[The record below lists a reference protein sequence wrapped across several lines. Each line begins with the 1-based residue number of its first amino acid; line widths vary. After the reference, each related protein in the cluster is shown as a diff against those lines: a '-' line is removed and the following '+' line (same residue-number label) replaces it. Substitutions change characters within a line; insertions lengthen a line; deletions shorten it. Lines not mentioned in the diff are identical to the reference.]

1 MVHAQTWTLTEK
13 PITQYADIGGFKCSF
28 RYDRLSAYLSGDHVI
43 RSAEVHMTT
52 SEFSSLDSHSWEDW
66 FKLSK
71 NCSCHPPNRPEVVIG
86 SMDGLNP
93 RSSDVV
99 ETVVAMIVTS
109 HTLRHAAWR
118 QSSAAD
124 A

>member
-1 MVHAQTWTLTEK
+1 MSIPHK
-13 PITQYADIGGFKCSF
+13 PS
-28 RYDRLSAYLSGDHVI
+28 SSGDHVI

-86 SMDGLNP
+86 S
-93 RSSDVV
+93 
-99 ETVVAMIVTS
+99 
-109 HTLRHAAWR
+109 
-118 QSSAAD
+118 SAAFEIGF
-124 A
+124 